1 MTLFG
6 QLGLKC
12 DENMTYYVTPE
23 KGDIKNG
30 RRKK

>member
-1 MTLFG
+1 MILFG
-6 QLGLKC
+6 QLGLKY
-12 DENMTYYVTPE
+12 DEDMTYYVTPK